1 MKQLTFTLMIAA
13 LLALTIQAQ
22 KKAQNNSMITKQ
34 PFGKTADG
42 TPVDIY
48 TLTNTKG
55 MEARIMT
62 YGGIIVSLKVP
73 DRSGKFDD
81 VELGFDSIEPY
92 LAGHPFFG
100 ALVGRY
106 GNRIAKGKFKISG
119 QEYNLL
125 VNNGENHLHGGKLG
139 FDKKVWQAKSGKSTE
154 GQTLELKCT
163 SADMEE
169 GYPGK
174 LDVTVMYTL
183 TNDNGLK
190 IDYTAKTD
198 KPTHLN
204 LTNHSYFN
212 LAGAGNGD
220 ILGHELM
227 LNAYQATKV
236 DKGLIPTGEIVN
248 IKGTALDFTAPTK
261 IGARI
266 DSSEEQMVWGFG
278 YDHNYVINGGGKSL
292 TMAARVYEPT
302 GGRVMEVWTTEPG
315 VQLYTGNHLNGL
327 TGKGG
332 KTYGKRSAFCLET
345 QHYPDTPNKPE
356 FPTTL
361 LKPGQTFRSTTVYK
375 FSVK

>member
-1 MKQLTFTLMIAA
+1 MKQLTFTLIIAA
-13 LLALTIQAQ
+13 LFALTVQAQ
-22 KKAQNNSMITKQ
+22 KKPMITKQ

-48 TLTNTKG
+48 TLTNAKG

-62 YGGIIVSLKVP
+62 YGGIVVSLKTP
-73 DRSGKFDD
+73 DRNGKFED
-81 VELGFDSIEPY
+81 VELGFDSLEPY
-92 LAGHPFFG
+92 LKGHPFFG

-106 GNRIAKGKFKISG
+106 GNRIGKGRFTIDGK
-119 QEYNLL
+119 EYKLL

-139 FDKKVWQAKSGKSTE
+139 FDKKVWKAKSGKSAE
-154 GQTLELKCT
+154 GPTLELKYT

-174 LDVTVMYTL
+174 LDVTVVYTL

-198 KPTHLN
+198 KPTHVN

-212 LAGAGNGD
+212 LAGAGNGL
-220 ILGHELM
+220 ILDHEM
-227 LNAYQATKV
+227 MINADRATKV
-236 DKGLIPTGEIVN
+236 DKGLIPTGELVS
-248 IKGTALDFTAPTK
+248 IKGTDMDFTTPMK

-266 DSSEEQMVWGFG
+266 DSTQEQMAWGVG
-278 YDHNYVINGGGKSL
+278 YDHNYVINRDGVGGKSL
-292 TMAARVYEPT
+292 TLAARVSEPT
-302 GGRVMEVWTTEPG
+302 SGRVMEVWTTEPG
-315 VQLYTGNHLNGL
+315 VQFYTGNHLNVPA
-327 TGKGG
+327 GKGG
-332 KTYGKRSAFCLET
+332 KPYPKRSGFCLET

-361 LKPGQTFRSTTVYK
+361 LKPGQTYRTTTIYK
-375 FSVK
+375 FSAQ

>member
-13 LLALTIQAQ
+13 LLALTTQAQ
-22 KKAQNNSMITKQ
+22 KKPMITKQ

-48 TLTNTKG
+48 TLTNAKG

-62 YGGIIVSLKVP
+62 YGGIIVSLKTP
-73 DRSGKFDD
+73 DRNGKFED
-81 VELGFDSIEPY
+81 VELGFDSIDPY

-106 GNRIAKGKFKISG
+106 GNRIGKGKFKISG
-119 QEYNLL
+119 KEYNLL

-154 GQTLELKCT
+154 GQTLELKYT

-174 LDVTVMYTL
+174 LDVTVVYTL

-198 KPTHLN
+198 KATHVN

-212 LAGAGNGD
+212 LAGAGNGT
-220 ILGHELM
+220 ILDHEM
-227 LNAYQATKV
+227 MINAYQATKV
-236 DKGLIPTGEIVN
+236 DKGLIPTGELVN
-248 IKGTALDFTAPTK
+248 IKGTDMDFTTPMK

-266 DSSEEQMVWGFG
+266 DSTQEQQAWGFG
-278 YDHNYVINGGGKSL
+278 YDHNYVINGGGKAL
-292 TMAARVYEPT
+292 TLAARVSEPT
-302 GGRVMEVWTTEPG
+302 SGRVMEVFTTEPG
-315 VQLYTGNHLNGL
+315 VQFYTGNHLNVPA
-327 TGKGG
+327 GKGG
-332 KTYGKRSAFCLET
+332 KPYPKRSGFCLET
-345 QHYPDTPNKPE
+345 QHYPDTPNRPE

-361 LKPGQTFRSTTVYK
+361 LKPGETYRTTTLYK
-375 FSVK
+375 FSAK

>member
-13 LLALTIQAQ
+13 LLALSIQAQ
-22 KKAQNNSMITKQ
+22 KKPMITKQ

-48 TLTNTKG
+48 TLTNAKG

-73 DRSGKFDD
+73 DRNGKFDD
-81 VELGFDSIEPY
+81 VELGFDSLELY
-92 LAGHPFFG
+92 LKGHPFFG

-139 FDKKVWQAKSGKSTE
+139 FDKKVWAAKSGKSTE
-154 GQTLELKCT
+154 GQTLELKYT

-174 LDVTVMYTL
+174 LDVTVVYTL

-198 KPTHLN
+198 KATHVN

-220 ILGHELM
+220 ILNHEM
-227 LNAYQATKV
+227 MINAYQATKV

-248 IKGTALDFTAPTK
+248 IKGTALDFTSPMK

-266 DSSEEQMVWGFG
+266 EAKEEQLQLGVG
-278 YDHNYVINGGGKSL
+278 YDHNYVINGGGKAL
-292 TMAARVYEPT
+292 TLAARVSEPT
-302 GGRVMEVWTTEPG
+302 SGRVMEVFTTEPG
-315 VQLYTGNHLNGL
+315 VQFYTGNHVNVAA
-327 TGKGG
+327 GKGG
-332 KTYGKRSAFCLET
+332 KPYGKRSGFCLET
-345 QHYPDTPNKPE
+345 QHYPDSPNKPE

-361 LKPGQTFRSTTVYK
+361 LKPGQTYRTTTIYK
-375 FSVK
+375 FSAK

>member
-13 LLALTIQAQ
+13 LLALSIQAQ
-22 KKAQNNSMITKQ
+22 KKAMITKQ

-55 MEARIMT
+55 VEARIMT
-62 YGGIIVSLKVP
+62 YGGIVVSLKVP
-73 DRSGKFDD
+73 DRNGKFDD
-81 VELGFDSIEPY
+81 VELGFDSLDPY
-92 LAGHPFFG
+92 LKGHPFFG

-106 GNRIAKGKFKISG
+106 GNRIGKGKFTIDGK
-119 QEYNLL
+119 EYSLL

-139 FDKKVWQAKSGKSTE
+139 FDKKVWKAKSGKSAD
-154 GQTLELKCT
+154 GPTLELKYT

-174 LDVTVMYTL
+174 LDVTVVYTL
-183 TNDNGLK
+183 TEDNGLK
-190 IDYTAKTD
+190 IDYTAKTS
-198 KPTHLN
+198 KPTHVN

-212 LAGAGNGD
+212 LAGAGNGL
-220 ILGHELM
+220 ILDHEM
-227 LNAYQATKV
+227 MINADNATKV
-236 DKGLIPTGEIVN
+236 DKGLIPTGEIVS
-248 IKGTALDFTAPTK
+248 IKGTDMDFTKPVK

-266 DSSEEQMVWGFG
+266 DSTMEQLAWGIG

-302 GGRVMEVWTTEPG
+302 SGRVMEVFTTEPG
-315 VQLYTGNHLNGL
+315 VQFYTGNHLAVPA
-327 TGKGG
+327 GKGG
-332 KTYGKRSAFCLET
+332 KPYPKRSGFCLET
-345 QHYPDTPNKPE
+345 QHYPDTPNKPN

-361 LKPGQTFRSTTVYK
+361 LKPGETYRTTTIYK
-375 FSVK
+375 FSAK

>member
-1 MKQLTFTLMIAA
+1 MQKLTITLLLAA
-13 LLALTIQAQ
+13 LLGITIYAQ
-22 KKAQNNSMITKQ
+22 KKPMITKQ

-48 TLTNTKG
+48 TLTNAKG

-73 DRSGKFDD
+73 DRNGKFDD
-81 VELGFDSIEPY
+81 VELGFDSLEPY
-92 LAGHPFFG
+92 LKGHPFFG

-119 QEYNLL
+119 KEYSLL
-125 VNNGENHLHGGKLG
+125 VNNGENHLHGGAKG

-154 GQTLELKCT
+154 GQTLELKYT

-174 LDVTVMYTL
+174 LEVTVMYTL

-198 KPTHLN
+198 KATHVN

-227 LNAYQATKV
+227 IKAYQATKV

-248 IKGTALDFTAPTK
+248 IKGTALDFTAPMK

-266 DSSEEQMVWGFG
+266 DSSEEQMAWGFG
-278 YDHNYVINGGGKSL
+278 YDHNYVINRSGGGGQTL
-292 TMAARVYEPT
+292 TMAAQVYEPT
-302 GGRVMEVWTTEPG
+302 SGRVMEVLTTEPG
-315 VQLYTGNHLNGL
+315 VQFYTGNHVNVPA
-327 TGKGG
+327 GKGG
-332 KTYGKRSAFCLET
+332 KPYGKRSAFCLET
-345 QHYPDTPNKPE
+345 QHYPDSPNRPE

>member
-1 MKQLTFTLMIAA
+1 MKQFTFTLLIAA

-22 KKAQNNSMITKQ
+22 KKPMITKQ

-48 TLTNTKG
+48 TLTNAKG

-73 DRSGKFDD
+73 DRNGKFDD
-81 VELGFDSIEPY
+81 VELGFDSLEPY
-92 LAGHPFFG
+92 LQGHPFFG

-119 QEYNLL
+119 KEYNLL

-154 GQTLELKCT
+154 GQTLELKYT
-163 SADMEE
+163 STDMEE

-198 KPTHLN
+198 KPTHVN

-220 ILGHELM
+220 ILNHEM
-227 LNAYQATKV
+227 MIKAYQATKV

-248 IKGTALDFTAPTK
+248 IKGTGLDFTSPMK

-266 DSSEEQMVWGFG
+266 DSTEEQMAWGFG
-278 YDHNYVINGGGKSL
+278 YDHNYVINGGGKTL
-292 TMAARVYEPT
+292 TMAAQVYEPT
-302 GGRVMEVWTTEPG
+302 SGRVMEVLTTEPG
-315 VQLYTGNHLNGL
+315 VQFYTGNHLNVPA
-327 TGKGG
+327 GKGG
-332 KTYGKRSAFCLET
+332 KPYPKRSGFCLET
-345 QHYPDTPNKPE
+345 QHFPDTPNKPE

>member
-13 LLALTIQAQ
+13 LLALSIQAQ
-22 KKAQNNSMITKQ
+22 NKSMITKQ

-48 TLTNTKG
+48 TLTNAKG

-62 YGGIIVSLKVP
+62 YGGIIVSLKTP
-73 DRSGKFDD
+73 DRNGKFDD
-81 VELGFDSIEPY
+81 VELGFDSLEPY
-92 LAGHPFFG
+92 LKGHPFFG

-119 QEYNLL
+119 QEYSLL

-139 FDKKVWQAKSGKSTE
+139 FDKKVWAAKSGKSTE
-154 GQTLELKCT
+154 GQTLELKYT

-174 LDVTVMYTL
+174 LDVTVVYTL

-190 IDYTAKTD
+190 IEYTAKTD
-198 KPTHLN
+198 KPTHVN

-212 LAGAGNGD
+212 LAGAGNGT
-220 ILGHELM
+220 ILDHEM
-227 LNAYQATKV
+227 MINAYQATKV

-248 IKGTALDFTAPTK
+248 IKGTALDFTSPMK

-266 DSSEEQMVWGFG
+266 EAKEEQLQLGVG
-278 YDHNYVINGGGKSL
+278 YDHNYVINGGGKTL
-292 TMAARVYEPT
+292 TLAARVAEPT
-302 GGRVMEVWTTEPG
+302 SGRVMEVFTTEPG
-315 VQLYTGNHLNGL
+315 VQFYTGNHVNVAA
-327 TGKGG
+327 GKGG
-332 KTYGKRSAFCLET
+332 RPYGKRSGFCLET
-345 QHYPDTPNKPE
+345 QHYPDSPNKPE

-361 LKPGQTFRSTTVYK
+361 LKPGQKYRTTTIYK
-375 FSVK
+375 FSAK

>member
-1 MKQLTFTLMIAA
+1 MQKLTITLLLTA
-13 LLALTIQAQ
+13 LLAFTTQAQ
-22 KKAQNNSMITKQ
+22 KKSMITKQ

-48 TLTNTKG
+48 TLTNAKG

-62 YGGIIVSLKVP
+62 YGGIIVSLKTP
-73 DRSGKFDD
+73 DRNGKFDD
-81 VELGFDSIEPY
+81 VELGFDSIDPY

-119 QEYNLL
+119 KEYNLL

-154 GQTLELKCT
+154 GQTLELKYT
-163 SADMEE
+163 SADLEE

-174 LDVTVMYTL
+174 LDVTVLYTL

-198 KPTHLN
+198 KATHVN

-248 IKGTALDFTAPTK
+248 IKGTALDFTAPMK

-266 DSSEEQMVWGFG
+266 EAKEEQLQLGVG

-292 TMAARVYEPT
+292 MMAARVSEPT
-302 GGRVMEVWTTEPG
+302 SGRVMEVWTTEPG
-315 VQLYTGNHLNGL
+315 VQFYTGNHLNVPA
-327 TGKGG
+327 GKGG
-332 KTYGKRSAFCLET
+332 KPYPKRSGFCLET

-361 LKPGQTFRSTTVYK
+361 LKPGQTYRTTTIYK
-375 FSVK
+375 FSAK